1 MEEDKEILYTWFAGF
16 YPYDNPEY
24 SIVVMT
30 EDGTSGATDCG
41 PIFRTIVE
49 NIEE

>member
-1 MEEDKEILYTWFAGF
+1 MARAEVQIIIIRQPAK
-16 YPYDNPEY
+16 PYDNPVY